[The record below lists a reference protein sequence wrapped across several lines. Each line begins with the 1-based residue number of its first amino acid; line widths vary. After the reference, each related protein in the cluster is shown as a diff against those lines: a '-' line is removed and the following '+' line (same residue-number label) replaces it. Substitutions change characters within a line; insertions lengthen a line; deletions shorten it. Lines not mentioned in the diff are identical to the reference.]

1 MLEHLLIPPGA
12 KLALYAASITPDGVT
27 IELETTAAE
36 ATCPICHGSTSRV
49 HSSYQRTLADL
60 PLTQTPVTIQL
71 HSRRFFCLT
80 PACPRLTFSERL
92 PGFVAP
98 YARRTN
104 RLSAEQRRLGLE
116 IGAESGARLAQRQG
130 MPVSPDTLLRFAR
143 REPPTLRPTPRVLGV
158 DDFALRKGHVYGT
171 ILVDL
176 ERHTPV
182 DLLPERS
189 ADAFAQWLLDHP
201 GVEVIS
207 RDRGVEYVEGATRGA
222 PNAVQVAD
230 RFHLVQNLREML
242 QTVLE
247 GQQAALQAA
256 QDSPAPEPTP
266 EPASPHQEQ
275 VPIPSAPETE
285 PAPTRHL
292 QQSLERRSRRYG
304 RYSEVR
310 ELHASGVGIR
320 EIAREMG
327 ISRQTVRRFLRAE
340 MFPERGDRRAGKSKL
355 DPFVDY
361 LRARLEAGQTNG
373 LALWRELRDEQG
385 FRGSR
390 SLVTAWIA
398 RHRHLTLPS
407 ARQQVSQR
415 GRRPALTPPVPST
428 PRRRSARQVAWL
440 LIRPRSELEAEDR
453 VYVERLLEGC
463 PVVQKATTLALAFLG
478 LVRQR
483 EAEALEPWFQQA
495 RASAIPELERFAAG
509 LERDGPAVRAALT
522 LPYSNGQVEGQVNK
536 LKLVKR
542 MAYGR
547 AKFDLLRQRVLM
559 A

>member
-1 MLEHLLIPPGA
+1 MLEHLLIPSGA
-12 KLALYAASITPDGVT
+12 KLALCAASITPDGVS

-49 HSSYQRTLADL
+49 HSYYQRTLADL
-60 PLTQTPVTIQL
+60 PLTQTAVTIQL
-71 HSRRFFCLT
+71 HTRRFFCVS
-80 PACPRLTFSERL
+80 ASCPRLTFSERL
-92 PGFVAP
+92 PDLVRP
-98 YARRTN
+98 YARRTR

-116 IGAESGARLAQRQG
+116 IGGEPGARLAQRQG
-130 MPVSPDTLLRFAR
+130 MPVSPDTLLRLAR
-143 REPPTLRPTPRVLGV
+143 RDPPTPQPTPRVLGV

-176 ERHTPV
+176 ERHKAV

-189 ADAFAQWLLDHP
+189 ADVLAQWLLDHP

-207 RDRGVEYVEGATRGA
+207 RDRGVEYVEGASRGA
-222 PNAVQVAD
+222 PNAVQVSD

-242 QTVLE
+242 QAILE

-256 QDSPAPEPTP
+256 QVTPTP
-266 EPASPHQEQ
+266 EPPAEPASSHEEP
-275 VPIPSAPETE
+275 VALPKRM

-292 QQSLERRSRRYG
+292 QQAMERRSRRHG
-304 RYSEVR
+304 RYIKVR
-310 ELHASGVGIR
+310 ELQAAGIGIR
-320 EIAREMG
+320 EIARQTG

-340 MFPERGDRRAGKSKL
+340 VFPERGDPRTRKSKL
-355 DPFVDY
+355 DPFVAY

-373 LALWRELRDEQG
+373 IALWRELREHHG

-390 SLVTAWIA
+390 SLVTAWVA
-398 RHRHLTLPS
+398 RHRHLTPPET
-407 ARQQVSQR
+407 RQQGSRR
-415 GRRPALTPPVPST
+415 GRPPAQTPPAAPT

-440 LIRPRSELEAEDR
+440 LMQPTNKLEEEDR
-453 VYVERLLEGC
+453 SYVERLLEVS
-463 PVVQKATTLALAFLG
+463 PTVHKAYTLG
-478 LVRQR
+478 LSFLHLVRR
-483 EAEALEPWFQQA
+483 RDAEAFDPWLEQA
-495 RASAIPELERFAAG
+495 QASAIPELERFAAG
-509 LERDGPAVRAALT
+509 LERDGAAVRAALT
-522 LPYSNGQVEGQVNK
+522 LSYSNGQVEGQVNK